1 MMFYSNKEVL
11 FTMGCVRRW
20 VIAVYTAAIGFE
32 DISAYPAGT

>member
-11 FTMGCVRRW
+11 FTMGCMRRW

-32 DISAYPAGT
+32 DISAYLAGT